1 MFFLKYKIRNFSGF
15 VSTWFNN
22 CDNTCHFC
30 MPYDQPTI
38 TWKNFAGQSRQ
49 SNVYDHF
56 QLTKEI
62 SSSGCTI
69 LLVAPVLG
77 TVAGLDTETPGFSK
91 TFSKTVSIRS

>member
-15 VSTWFNN
+15 VSTWFNDN

-38 TWKNFAGQSRQ
+38 TRKNFAGQSRQ

-56 QLTKEI
+56 
-62 SSSGCTI
+62 
-69 LLVAPVLG
+69 
-77 TVAGLDTETPGFSK
+77 
-91 TFSKTVSIRS
+91 